1 MNSEMNQTDVYRR
14 AIQRTFAKLYSVP
27 DEAIDVVCAREAITV
42 HCAGTIF
49 TRRTGGEDA
58 DFVSEDEDPVTV
70 TLTDDERRHL
80 AGF

>member
-1 MNSEMNQTDVYRR
+1 VNSEMNQTDVYRK

-27 DEAIDVVCAREAITV
+27 AEAIDVVCARGAITV

-49 TRRTGGEDA
+49 TRQTSSEDA
-58 DFVSEDEDPVTV
+58 DFVSEDDTI